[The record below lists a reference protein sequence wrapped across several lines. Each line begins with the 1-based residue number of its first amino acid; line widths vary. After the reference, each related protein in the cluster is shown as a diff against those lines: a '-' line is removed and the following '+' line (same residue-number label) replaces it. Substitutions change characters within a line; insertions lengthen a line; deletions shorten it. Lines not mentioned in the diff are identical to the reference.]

1 MKKLTLLFLFIST
14 STLFGQ
20 NTSSIAN
27 EIESITR
34 TKDWETAK
42 RKVVEFYKT
51 LPENPNE
58 LQIVAKYEV
67 SKIEKTIEY
76 YLEREKSLYNQIK
89 VNRNSIVGKTYLEE
103 FPYSTKRREVSW
115 LMASILQTWGS
126 FYTFL
131 NTYNTGEYTLE
142 AKSRMDELDL
152 QAFNFAKNSDNS
164 NALNSYITNIY
175 AGKYITEA
183 KRLLA
188 EKFEEE
194 DFNAAKITNTVSS
207 FSNFLNKYPFG
218 KYTSKAVILLDEA
231 QFDLGEKA
239 FKKQNWQSAID
250 NFEEYLQ
257 KYPTSLR
264 TPMAKKR
271 IEAAK
276 RKLLFKSNS
285 MKYLSFDFDKEN
297 QVGLSMGTLNTQNAN
312 LYMKLKV
319 NKEIFNR
326 GGLLATV
333 DNSGYTSS
341 SNDVTFTGD
350 FQHNNWSY
358 ILGFN
363 FKVREPAWIY
373 IGGGVLNRGLYLEG
387 DEYNSFGDFQ
397 RTRWMK
403 NTDQQSYKFVGEGG
417 VAINLLNKGILKVGI
432 SYYEKEVIAQ
442 FGIGF
447 GWK

>member
-297 QVGLSMGTLNTQNAN
+297 QVGLSMGTLNTQKAN